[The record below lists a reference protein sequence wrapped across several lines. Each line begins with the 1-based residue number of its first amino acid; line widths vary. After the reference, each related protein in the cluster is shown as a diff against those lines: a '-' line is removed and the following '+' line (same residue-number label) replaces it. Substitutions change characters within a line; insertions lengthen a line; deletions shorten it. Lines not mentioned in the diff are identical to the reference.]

1 MNLTFRLFITY
12 LITFR
17 CVYCAHHIKFVL
29 MIRLKEV
36 EGLIFEFTTSSSP
49 YILWHHEEHCTIFE
63 DRKIMPYLCFC
74 SDKTRDIIT
83 TVAFIIDYMKWSSFA
98 VNQRKM
104 FVFYEFFYMYCILL
118 LYGNLS
124 SKIIIFCYWYFI
136 VLNMRML
143 FDLKNYHALNRI
155 LYKLK
160 LIFVSSKKI

>member
-1 MNLTFRLFITY
+1 MIHLVIVNYSLNLTFRLFITY

-104 FVFYEFFYMYCILL
+104 FVFYEFTLSIKIADGSNLNLL
-118 LYGNLS
+118 GGSQRRKETSGGNQ
-124 SKIIIFCYWYFI
+124 
-136 VLNMRML
+136 
-143 FDLKNYHALNRI
+143 
-155 LYKLK
+155 
-160 LIFVSSKKI
+160 